1 MATKRVGRTKGRRT
15 KGYFYR
21 SGRGWYT
28 KQGGRFVPPCYEDGT
43 HIKDERAA
51 GTRK

>member
-1 MATKRVGRTKGRRT
+1 MA

-28 KQGGRFVPPCYEDGT
+28 KVKGKFIALEDASGNRL
-43 HIKDERAA
+43 KAPDAPVNVLKAA
-51 GTRK
+51 YHRVHASKP